1 MSNVDT
7 SRLRNQVIVSSAAN
21 TLEDTPRNHVDVD
34 VDVDV
39 DFYATSSLED
49 TLNQVLESQRLSTQ
63 ESDPVYEKAVR
74 SLVKDL

>member
-7 SRLRNQVIVSSAAN
+7 SRLRNQVIVSSTAN
-21 TLEDTPRNHVDVD
+21 TLEETPRHHVD

-39 DFYATSSLED
+39 DFYATSSLEE

-63 ESDPVYEKAVR
+63 ESDPLYEKAVR
-74 SLVKDL
+74 SLVEDL